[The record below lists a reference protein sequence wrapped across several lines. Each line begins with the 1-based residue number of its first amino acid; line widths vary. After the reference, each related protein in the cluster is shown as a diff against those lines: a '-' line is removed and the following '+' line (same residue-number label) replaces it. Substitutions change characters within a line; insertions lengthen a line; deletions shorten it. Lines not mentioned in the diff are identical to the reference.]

1 MPAPD
6 AAWWPL
12 EWRSLRA
19 ECWIGERK
27 FTIHDWRGRSSTAK
41 IEIIEIRRVRSTGE
55 LCATFFTRCPDMLSL
70 RAALL
75 AVAHPPNLPEDSG
88 NPQE

>member
-12 EWRSLRA
+12 EFSRERAFCKIGARSFAVYDYRRYSTNAFEVLEIRNARSL
-19 ECWIGERK
+19 G
-27 FTIHDWRGRSSTAK
+27 SST
-41 IEIIEIRRVRSTGE
+41 VG
-55 LCATFFTRCPDMLSL
+55 LFVRCPDLLSL

-75 AVAHPPNLPEDSG
+75 AVAHPANLPEDSG